1 MYSGYITDIEGIK
14 VGHSTSEEGMTGC
27 TVVIC
32 EEGATGGV
40 DVRGSAPGTRETDLF
55 IPEKT
60 VDRVHAIVLSVG
72 SAYGLDATSGVMKY
86 LEEHGI
92 AFDVGVTKVP
102 IVASA
107 VIFDL
112 NIGDYRI
119 RPDLIMGYEAAKS
132 ATTRENRQGN
142 IGCGMGATVG
152 KIMGPKNV
160 MKSGLGSAT
169 IEVGELKVSALV
181 SVNSFGDV
189 YDYRTNEQ
197 IAGVYDYSR
206 DIMLN
211 TYEIMKN
218 RDSDIGFSIQNTT
231 IGIIA
236 TNAILNKAQAY
247 KISQMA
253 HNGFAR
259 SIDPI
264 HTMVDGDTI
273 FTMATNKI
281 EADINLVGSMAAEV
295 MSQAISNAIF
305 YSKGYNEI
313 YSFQDIVQSKVLD

>member
-55 IPEKT
+55 RPEKT
-60 VDRVHAIVLSVG
+60 VDRVHAIVLSGG
-72 SAYGLDATSGVMKY
+72 SAFGLDASSGVMKY
-86 LEEHGI
+86 LEEQGI
-92 AFDVGVTKVP
+92 GFDVGVTKVP

-119 RPDLIMGYEAAKS
+119 RPDLVMGYEAAKS

-181 SVNSFGDV
+181 SVNSFGDI

-313 YSFQDIVQSKVLD
+313 YSFQDIIQSKVLD